1 MADEKKG
8 ITVKIDADLHAE
20 VKAYV
25 ESQGLTMAEFVS
37 KALDDELHPKMNMN
51 GGTTMEKMRTM
62 AFQVPEDLFQKIK
75 DYLNRNHM
83 TQKDF
88 VLGLITKEID
98 RDLAARQ
105 EAAECAVIAEEQ
117 DTEEVSIS
125 NLGNY
130 DAFVRL
136 YLQSIFDVTYPDS
149 VRNIAL
155 TQAVETTPTGTIS
168 HEFVKRNDADT
179 DWDSAPIEIG
189 GATHLRV
196 TCDPDFTAETGY
208 SDQNTRNNII
218 LYRLPSY
225 AGR

>member
-1 MADEKKG
+1 MAEEKKG

-105 EAAECAVIAEEQ
+105 EAAERAVTAEEQ
-117 DTEEVSIS
+117 DTEEYGEQDDDELSEDS
-125 NLGNY
+125 DEDLEDEEDDEY
-130 DAFVRL
+130 DEDEDEDSEYDDDEDEDYDDEEDEDAE
-136 YLQSIFDVTYPDS
+136 FDEDDEESEYDEGEDEDTESEEDDE
-149 VRNIAL
+149 
-155 TQAVETTPTGTIS
+155 VE
-168 HEFVKRNDADT
+168 D
-179 DWDSAPIEIG
+179 
-189 GATHLRV
+189 
-196 TCDPDFTAETGY
+196 TAEAEE
-208 SDQNTRNNII
+208 
-218 LYRLPSY
+218 PVME
-225 AGR
+225 

>member
-83 TQKDF
+83 TQKEF
-88 VLGLITKEID
+88 VIGLITKEID
-98 RDLAARQ
+98 RDLTARQ
-105 EAAECAVIAEEQ
+105 GTAQRTVSAEEQ
-117 DTEEVSIS
+117 QAEEIPENEENKLYGDPDEEFEDYDEDEDEDCYDEEDAEYDEDEEDEYDETEDEDLDTEE
-125 NLGNY
+125 
-130 DAFVRL
+130 
-136 YLQSIFDVTYPDS
+136 
-149 VRNIAL
+149 
-155 TQAVETTPTGTIS
+155 
-168 HEFVKRNDADT
+168 NDEDE
-179 DWDSAPIEIG
+179 D
-189 GATHLRV
+189 
-196 TCDPDFTAETGY
+196 TAEAEEP
-208 SDQNTRNNII
+208 
-218 LYRLPSY
+218 LME
-225 AGR
+225 

>member
-1 MADEKKG
+1 MAEEKKG

-88 VLGLITKEID
+88 VIGLITKEID
-98 RDLAARQ
+98 RDLSARQ
-105 EAAECAVIAEEQ
+105 EAAEAAVTADEQDSEEYGEQDDDELSEGSDEEFEDDEDDEYDEDEDEDSEYDDDDEDEDYDDEEDEDAEFDEDEKYDEGEDEDPDEEADEDEDTAEAEEPVM
-117 DTEEVSIS
+117 E
-125 NLGNY
+125 
-130 DAFVRL
+130 
-136 YLQSIFDVTYPDS
+136 
-149 VRNIAL
+149 
-155 TQAVETTPTGTIS
+155 
-168 HEFVKRNDADT
+168 
-179 DWDSAPIEIG
+179 
-189 GATHLRV
+189 
-196 TCDPDFTAETGY
+196 
-208 SDQNTRNNII
+208 
-218 LYRLPSY
+218 
-225 AGR
+225 

>member
-1 MADEKKG
+1 MAEEKKG

-37 KALDDELHPKMNMN
+37 KALDDELHPKMTIT

-105 EAAECAVIAEEQ
+105 EAAERAVTAEEQ
-117 DTEEVSIS
+117 DTVEYGEQDDDELSEGSDEDFEDDEDDEYDEDEDEDSEYDEDDEDEDYDDEEDEDAEFDEDDEESE
-125 NLGNY
+125 Y
-130 DAFVRL
+130 DEGE
-136 YLQSIFDVTYPDS
+136 D
-149 VRNIAL
+149 
-155 TQAVETTPTGTIS
+155 E
-168 HEFVKRNDADT
+168 
-179 DWDSAPIEIG
+179 
-189 GATHLRV
+189 
-196 TCDPDFTAETGY
+196 DPDEEADEDEDTAEAEE
-208 SDQNTRNNII
+208 
-218 LYRLPSY
+218 PVME
-225 AGR
+225 